1 MRPTREQIE
10 LAAYQR
16 WQRREWGHGS
26 DREDWIAVEQDLAF
40 ALNYRYVA
48 RYKLSGSSPVML
60 GKTEAESST
69 RRRRCRFCEQAEPS
83 AKFRGRHLALPAI
96 VGNKALFAWDECDDC
111 RAHYDRHLAGPFE
124 NFVGPLLNESPEF
137 STDGMTVAAHKAF
150 VRMAL
155 AVLPAAELQHF
166 GDTIEWVANPDHVL
180 DSTLLDGLGCLVYRT
195 PSPVPSASF
204 ALARR
209 VEDDEALPYMIAF
222 LALASSRVVLQT
234 HLPLCPR
241 DEEIE
246 ESWVPGPKLSMSLG
260 LGAGHRASDCMFLGV
275 TLPKTVR
282 VTNRTGRY
290 DRADSSTA
298 AGGGSRPH
306 Q

>member
-1 MRPTREQIE
+1 M
-10 LAAYQR
+10 
-16 WQRREWGHGS
+16 
-26 DREDWIAVEQDLAF
+26 EQDLEF
-40 ALNYRYVA
+40 AINYRYVA
-48 RYKLSGSSPVML
+48 RYKLSGSRPVMV

-96 VGNKALFAWDECDDC
+96 VGNTSLFSWDECDDC
-111 RAHYDRHLAGPFE
+111 HAHFDRHLTGPFE
-124 NFVGPLLNESPEF
+124 SFVEPLLNEFPDF
-137 STDGMTVAAHKAF
+137 PTDGISVAAHKAL

-155 AVLPAAELQHF
+155 AVLPASELQHF

-180 DSTLLDGLGCLVYRT
+180 DSTLLDGLRCLVYRT
-195 PSPVPSASF
+195 PTPVPSASF

-234 HLPLCPR
+234 QLPLCPR
-241 DEEIE
+241 DEELE
-246 ESWVPGPKLSMSLG
+246 ESRVPGPRLSMSLG
-260 LGAGHRASDCMFLGV
+260 FGADHRASDCAFIGV
-275 TLPKTVR
+275 TLPKAVR
-282 VTNRTGRY
+282 VTGRY
-290 DRADSSTA
+290 DRADSPAA

>member
-26 DREDWIAVEQDLAF
+26 DCEDWIAVEQDLAF

-60 GKTEAESST
+60 GKSEAESST

-83 AKFRGRHLALPAI
+83 ATFRDMHLTLPAI
-96 VGNKALFAWDECDDC
+96 VGNTSLHSWDECDDC
-111 RAHYDRHLAGPFE
+111 HAQYDRHLAGPFE
-124 NFVGPLLNESPEF
+124 SFVGPLLNESPDF
-137 STDGMTVAAHKAF
+137 PVDGISVAALKAF

-155 AVLPAAELQHF
+155 AVLPASELQHF

-180 DSTLLDGLGCLVYRT
+180 DSTLLDGEGCLVYRT

-209 VEDDEALPYMIAF
+209 VEDDEGLPYMIAF

-234 HLPLCPR
+234 QLPLCPR
-241 DEEIE
+241 DEELE
-246 ESWVPGPKLSMSLG
+246 DSRVPGPKLSMSLG
-260 LGAGHRASDCMFLGV
+260 YGAGHRASDCTFLQV

-290 DRADSSTA
+290 ERADSPTA

>member
-1 MRPTREQIE
+1 MLPTREQIE

-16 WQRREWGHGS
+16 WQRREWGHGN
-26 DREDWIAVEQDLAF
+26 DREDWIAAEQDLAF

-48 RYKLSGSSPVML
+48 RYKLSGSNPVML
-60 GKTEAESST
+60 GKSEAESST

-83 AKFRGRHLALPAI
+83 AKFRGTHLALPAI
-96 VGNKALFAWDECDDC
+96 VGNTALFVWDECDDC
-111 RAHYDRHLAGPFE
+111 RAHFDRHLAGPFE
-124 NFVGPLLNESPEF
+124 SFVRPLLNEFADFP
-137 STDGMTVAAHKAF
+137 TDGISVAALKAF

-155 AVLPAAELQHF
+155 AVLPASEIQHF
-166 GDTIEWVANPDHVL
+166 GDTIEWVANPDHGL

-195 PSPVPSASF
+195 PTPVPSASF

-209 VEDDEALPYMIAF
+209 VEDDESLPYMIAF
-222 LALASSRVVLQT
+222 LALASSRVVLQAQ
-234 HLPLCPR
+234 LPLCPR
-241 DEEIE
+241 DEELE
-246 ESWVPGPKLSMSLG
+246 ESRAPGPKLSMSLG
-260 LGAGHRASDCMFLGV
+260 LGSGHRASDCTFLGV

-290 DRADSSTA
+290 DRTDSPA
-298 AGGGSRPH
+298 ATGGGSRPH